1 MAQVRLVQIGAA
13 TPGTAIQIGRIGA
26 TLNGQVS
33 QPLQAIPAAAN
44 IQLGKFNNTTG
55 TFYKDPTNPSA
66 GGAGQQIQ
74 VGTNIADRTLGYITG
89 SGIPTVTVIPTN
101 ATGAGYFSIWNAGAV
116 QGGFQIQIPTCT
128 GQQIK
133 TTGSQSNQPAVNQAV
148 QQAAKNQGVQTA
160 ATNQGVQQAV
170 KNQAAVNQ
178 GVQQAVKNQS
188 IQTAAKNQTLQ
199 QTLKNQSFQQPLN
212 QQPPNNQPA
221 AVYPGIHWP
230 AYDYPGF
237 YNDDV
242 YYPGAHSG
250 GFDTPDYYAPPVQQP
265 AFQQPLVNQS
275 VQQPLVNQTVQ
286 QAAVNQSVQQAA
298 VNQSQQVAATNQAA
312 VNQSQQIAAV
322 NQSINQPLVNQ
333 SINQALVIT
342 PSTNQPASG
351 ALYNGSWVNTAPGT
365 GQNAGGFVLTI
376 PNIGTLTTQGG
387 AFSGTGAG
395 GSFQAFGTY
404 TRTASAAVSTQQGVV
419 NFQVTT
425 RN

>member
-1 MAQVRLVQIGAA
+1 MAQVRLIQIGAA

-33 QPLQAIPAAAN
+33 QPLQTIPAAAN
-44 IQLGKFNNTTG
+44 IQLGKFNNTYG
-55 TFYKDPTNPSA
+55 TFYKDPTNLSA

-89 SGIPTVTVIPTN
+89 TGIPTVTVIPTN

-148 QQAAKNQGVQTA
+148 QTAATNQGVQTA
-160 ATNQGVQQAV
+160 ATNQGVQQAA
-170 KNQAAVNQ
+170 KNQS
-178 GVQQAVKNQS
+178 VQQAAKNQS

-199 QTLKNQSFQQPLN
+199 QTLKNQSVQQPLN
-212 QQPPNNQPA
+212 QQPANNQPGIH
-221 AVYPGIHWP
+221 YPGLHWP

-237 YNDDV
+237 YNDNV
-242 YYPGAHSG
+242 YYPGAHG
-250 GFDTPDYYAPPVQQP
+250 GGVDQPGFYVPPNQQP

-275 VQQPLVNQTVQ
+275 VQQPLVNQ
-286 QAAVNQSVQQAA
+286 SVQQAA
-298 VNQSQQVAATNQAA
+298 VNQSINQPLVNQSINQPL

-322 NQSINQPLVNQ
+322 NQSQQIAAVNQ